1 MVQAMPRMIAF
12 GEPRLDAD
20 LATILGASGPPE
32 SAAAGRGLRHR
43 LVIEA
48 VLAIAA
54 ALVLAQLLP
63 GPAGKAPPKP
73 RKPVAMGP
81 ISTPPGGILPKIRTG
96 NANAERA
103 AAARAAAD
111 RSSRAKDAAR
121 ATPPSPRPARDVAGS
136 VRELPER
143 KAASAPVRRAGPRRT
158 VGFPAAASDGPR
170 KTLIAGG
177 NARPRIGKHGPRHHR
192 RPGR

>member
-1 MVQAMPRMIAF
+1 MVRAMPRMIAF

-20 LATILGASGPPE
+20 LASILGVSSPPE

-63 GPAGKAPPKP
+63 GPAGEAPPKP
-73 RKPVAMGP
+73 RRPVAMGP

-96 NANAERA
+96 NAERA
-103 AAARAAAD
+103 AAAEAAAD

-121 ATPPSPRPARDVAGS
+121 AAPPSPRPARDVAAS

-192 RPGR
+192 RPGRW